1 MRFFSQTILPGV
13 AVIVSI
19 WLDGADLYAGN
30 PVWSGRAQYRILVDV
45 PAVELSDRDR
55 DVTVASLP
63 IDFPSLLQKQ
73 RLDGQFDPSSMH
85 IHQYDPVSGRAI
97 RFEDGGFAAD
107 PQDIP
112 CRFDD
117 ELSPKS
123 DLSRVGSAIDS
134 ENGLV
139 RSTSNTPQGAVVQS
153 RACFHGRK
161 NCLDAYPVGEIKF
174 EVCDL
179 L

>member
-1 MRFFSQTILPGV
+1 MRSFSQIILPCI
-13 AVIVSI
+13 AVILST
-19 WLDGADLYAGN
+19 WLDIPELYAGN
-30 PVWSGRAQYRILVDV
+30 PTWSGRAKYRILVDV

-55 DVTVASLP
+55 DVSVASLP

-85 IHQYDPVSGRAI
+85 VQQYDPVTGGVLK
-97 RFEDGGFAAD
+97 FEDGHFAAD

-117 ELSPKS
+117 ELSPNS

-139 RSTSNTPQGAVVQS
+139 RSTSTPRKARLFNREPAS
-153 RACFHGRK
+153 TTRK
-161 NCLDAYPVGEIKF
+161 NCLDAYPVGEFDF
-174 EVCDL
+174 EVRDL